1 MRSTNL
7 GRFGTHVIYTYQ
19 GRPSATKF
27 WHSWFACRSSYLR
40 LNATVHQLT
49 WRVYH
54 SSDSLSMTWYCLR
67 LWKSQTPST
76 CWVPSTR
83 KMTVKDGRRRV
94 WSKRFAVFCR
104 FQQTD
109 TRWAEVGVRGSN
121 SRSFVDRT
129 IIQPFDASTIVSS
142 YVSWWLSTIDALP
155 SFAASNKPTYVGR
168 RSVSAV
174 ATLDHL
180 LIEP

>member
-40 LNATVHQLT
+40 LNASVHQLT
-49 WRVYH
+49 RRGL
-54 SSDSLSMTWYCLR
+54 SLQRFVINDTIL
-67 LWKSQTPST
+67 SQTVKVTNTIDMLS
-76 CWVPSTR
+76 VPSTR

-121 SRSFVDRT
+121 SRSFVDRS
-129 IIQPFDASTIVSS
+129 IVQPFDVRWYIV
-142 YVSWWLSTIDALP
+142 VNDRLIDD
-155 SFAASNKPTYVGR
+155 TQW
-168 RSVSAV
+168 
-174 ATLDHL
+174 
-180 LIEP
+180 